1 MTVVARGSGDPNSY
15 LREVR
20 DAARAVDDTVALYN
34 VKTMD
39 DHLTLALGPAKVGA
53 AVLSVVGIVALV
65 LTSVGLY
72 GTMAYLVSR
81 RTYEI
86 GVRRALGA
94 PDGAI
99 VGLVVAQASL
109 LIAIALVG
117 GLFLGY
123 ASSRLLRSVLYGL
136 DVVDPLAFSLAPTVL
151 MIVAVLA
158 SLVPTRRALRIDAAR
173 ALRHE

>member
-1 MTVVARGSGDPNSY
+1 
-15 LREVR
+15 
-20 DAARAVDDTVALYN
+20 
-34 VKTMD
+34 VK
-39 DHLTLALGPAKVGA
+39 
-53 AVLSVVGIVALV
+53 
-65 LTSVGLY
+65 
-72 GTMAYLVSR
+72 
-81 RTYEI
+81 
-86 GVRRALGA
+86 
-94 PDGAI
+94 
-99 VGLVVAQASL
+99 QASF